1 MLNCDVYIAHYSPLT
16 DRLDFMS
23 AQMQHFGIDFK
34 IIDEEPPNGW
44 IIDDID
50 ARRKKL
56 DCFNGDSSR
65 PMSLAETSLAWKH
78 FNFIKNAANSS
89 RPSLVLEDDALLS
102 ANFVEIVNKILEIKE
117 WDVIF
122 PGSGCNLRRQGSGL
136 IRVQHPASKC
146 TDSYLLTP
154 DSAKKLYTTMQERI
168 DIAIDWE
175 LSYQMMIHDLKV
187 FWLEP
192 PIVMQLSQNGT
203 FQSAINGKKEDL
215 YGGKEYVRFRSI

>member
-1 MLNCDVYIAHYSPLT
+1 MTSQL
-16 DRLDFMS
+16 
-23 AQMQHFGIDFK
+23 QHFGLDFK
-34 IIDEEPPNGW
+34 IIDEEPPDGW

-65 PMSLAETSLAWKH
+65 PMSLAESSLAWKH
-78 FNFIKNAANSS
+78 FNFIKSASKSA
-89 RPSLVLEDDALLS
+89 RPSLVLEDDALLRE
-102 ANFVEIVNKILEIKE
+102 NFVEIVNRLLENKE

-122 PGSGCNLRRQGSGL
+122 PGSGCNLRKQGTGL
-136 IRVQHPASKC
+136 ISVSHPASKC
-146 TDSYLLTP
+146 TDSYILTP
-154 DSAKKLYTTMQERI
+154 ESAEKLYSTMNERI

-175 LSYQMMIHDLKV
+175 LSYQMMLHDLKV

-203 FQSAINGKKEDL
+203 LQSAINGKKENL
-215 YGGKEYVRFRSI
+215 YGDK

>member
-1 MLNCDVYIAHYSPLT
+1 MSNSLTEKYRPTCLDECILPERIKKPL
-16 DRLDFMS
+16 
-23 AQMQHFGIDFK
+23 
-34 IIDEEPPNGW
+34 
-44 IIDDID
+44 
-50 ARRKKL
+50 KKL
-56 DCFNGDSSR
+56 VKRGQLGHLIFYGKPGNGK
-65 PMSLAETSLAWKH
+65 TSTAKAL
-78 FNFIKNAANSS
+78 IKELKS
-89 RPSLVLEDDALLS
+89 E
-102 ANFVEIVNKILEIKE
+102 NFVEIVNKILEIKE
-117 WDVIF
+117 WDVVF

-175 LSYQMMIHDLKV
+175 LSCQMMFHDLKV